1 MSCSDPIKNI
11 DAKEATFDSL
21 LNLYKFKG
29 EEKLKPTTK
38 VSPFPE
44 PLESAI
50 FENINTNLDDL
61 DNVDSNIKN
70 NLFIKDNIK
79 NNIYQNCVI
88 RTNNPWFTTSSDYS
102 KCKIVEDIELD
113 NKLVYNS
120 DKTAINLNLKSN
132 NKLKTAYCPYPYN
145 TNKAYCENRWYDWII
160 TPNYYLG
167 NTYYKDNSKFGELD
181 VYKCF
186 EPCSNDS
193 MPYVTSKGENKCIKK
208 KYFSNGIFANKLMFS
223 PIGLINLI
231 GNVAIKEDESIST
244 AADKNL
250 LYKLYLSIRDYNI
263 ENKMDETIYE
273 VNDYYKDFNDF
284 TKVSNHF
291 NEIYNEFKKCIDD
304 NILNGFDNNND
315 QDYKYSNLLT
325 YKHRNFNEDESEMYT
340 LKGLDVCGALIPP
353 ILHHTWVLANIF
365 KPLDQKFITDKKPN
379 IITAINLYNDQTVK
393 NAEYQS
399 ENQNQDLTFDG
410 YFRTEN
416 ILNNLL
422 CDKLFKV
429 FKNENIAI
437 RLKNI
442 FFKAVNIC
450 YNNKTDFSIN
460 IIDKTKKTFDTYKET
475 YSNVLQQYSL
485 TNDIYNLEN
494 VIFNNEHKYY
504 LDYELYDLSVILKT
518 NNEDIHPFI
527 NYIFDDSNKY
537 KYYYSIERLE
547 APTCPKGYQY
557 DSKVKNCEKI
567 IEKPIIDKNA
577 PVEDEMDPF
586 NIPEI
591 IKILTMFLHI
601 IIVIVI
607 LYIIYIFYDIFGE
620 IILTVYNYLYMKII
634 ENISNLY
641 ISIIGWTSVDNES
654 YEKIKAE
661 IDYNLANIQY
671 KNLEQNN
678 LKILSYMAENKIP
691 TNQGI

>member
-11 DAKEATFDSL
+11 DAKEATYYSL
-21 LNLYKFKG
+21 SNLYNFKSDN
-29 EEKLKPTTK
+29 KLKPNTK
-38 VSPFPE
+38 EEPFPA
-44 PLESAI
+44 SADI
-50 FENINTNLDDL
+50 FENININLNDL
-61 DNVDSNIKN
+61 DNSDKN

-88 RTNNPWFTTSSDYS
+88 QTNNPWYTTSSDYS
-102 KCKIVEDIELD
+102 KCEIVKDIELD

-132 NKLKTAYCPYPYN
+132 NKLKTAYSPYSHN
-145 TNKAYCENRWYDWII
+145 VNKAYCENRWYDWII
-160 TPNYYLG
+160 IPNYYLG
-167 NTYYKDNSKFGELD
+167 NTYYKDTSKFGEND

-193 MPYVTSKGENKCIKK
+193 IPYVTSKRENKCIKK
-208 KYFSNGIFANKLMFS
+208 KYFANGIFANKLMFS

-231 GNVAIKEDESIST
+231 GNVAIKDDTSLDSSY
-244 AADKNL
+244 AKNL
-250 LYKLYLSIRDYNI
+250 LYNFYLSIRDYNI

-273 VNDYYKDFNDF
+273 VNEKYELFNNF
-284 TKVSNHF
+284 SKVSKHF
-291 NEIYNEFKKCIDD
+291 TEIYNEFKKCIED
-304 NILNGFDNNND
+304 NILKDFDNNND
-315 QDYKYSNLLT
+315 QDYKYSNQLT

-365 KPLDQKFITDKKPN
+365 KPLDETFIVNYKASITQKIDEYNTATSKDPN
-379 IITAINLYNDQTVK
+379 IDLYLDYLGTDILDKLLYN
-393 NAEYQS
+393 
-399 ENQNQDLTFDG
+399 
-410 YFRTEN
+410 
-416 ILNNLL
+416 
-422 CDKLFKV
+422 KLFKV

-460 IIDKTKKTFDTYKET
+460 IIDKTKKTFDKYKEK
-475 YSNVLQQYSL
+475 YSNVIKQYL
-485 TNDIYNLEN
+485 HNTIDIYQSDN

-504 LDYELYDLSVILKT
+504 LDYELYELSVSLKNKHGNILKFFET
-518 NNEDIHPFI
+518 
-527 NYIFDDSNKY
+527 IFNDSNKY

-547 APTCPKGYQY
+547 APTCGKGYQY
-557 DSKVKNCEKI
+557 DSKVKSCEKI

-577 PVEDEMDPF
+577 PVEDEMDAF

-591 IKILTMFLHI
+591 TKILTMFLQI
-601 IIVIVI
+601 IVVIVI

-620 IILTVYNYLYMKII
+620 IILTVYNYLYMKFIEII
-634 ENISNLY
+634 NNSY

-661 IDYNLANIQY
+661 TDYNLANIQY

-678 LKILSYMAENKIP
+678 LKILSYMNENKIP
-691 TNQGI
+691 INQTA

>member
-11 DAKEATFDSL
+11 DAKEATYYSL
-21 LNLYKFKG
+21 SNLYNFKSDN
-29 EEKLKPTTK
+29 KLKPNTK
-38 VSPFPE
+38 EDPFPT
-44 PLESAI
+44 SANTNTDI
-50 FENINTNLDDL
+50 FENININLNDL
-61 DNVDSNIKN
+61 DNSDKN

-88 RTNNPWFTTSSDYS
+88 QTNNPWYTTSSDYS
-102 KCKIVEDIELD
+102 KCEIVKDIELD

-132 NKLKTAYCPYPYN
+132 NKLKTAYSPYSHN
-145 TNKAYCENRWYDWII
+145 VNKAYCENRWYDWII
-160 TPNYYLG
+160 IPNYYLG
-167 NTYYKDNSKFGELD
+167 NTYYKDTSKFGEND

-193 MPYVTSKGENKCIKK
+193 IPYVTSKRENKCIKK
-208 KYFSNGIFANKLMFS
+208 KYFANGIFANKLMFS

-231 GNVAIKEDESIST
+231 GNVAIKDDTSLDSSY
-244 AADKNL
+244 AKNL
-250 LYKLYLSIRDYNI
+250 LYNFYLSIRDYNI

-273 VNDYYKDFNDF
+273 VNEKYELFNNF
-284 TKVSNHF
+284 SKVSKHF
-291 NEIYNEFKKCIDD
+291 TEIYNEFKKCIED
-304 NILNGFDNNND
+304 NILKDFDNNND
-315 QDYKYSNLLT
+315 QDYKYSNQLT

-365 KPLDQKFITDKKPN
+365 KPLDETFIVNYTADILANINQYTTATSEDPNKKIDLYLDYLGPSVLDKL
-379 IITAINLYNDQTVK
+379 LYN
-393 NAEYQS
+393 
-399 ENQNQDLTFDG
+399 
-410 YFRTEN
+410 
-416 ILNNLL
+416 
-422 CDKLFKV
+422 KLFKV

-460 IIDKTKKTFDTYKET
+460 IIDKTKKTFDKYKEK
-475 YSNVLQQYSL
+475 YSNVIALYLHPSSI
-485 TNDIYNLEN
+485 DIYQSDN
-494 VIFNNEHKYY
+494 VIFNNDHKYY
-504 LDYELYDLSVILKT
+504 LDYELYELSVSLKNKHT
-518 NNEDIHPFI
+518 TIPKFFET
-527 NYIFDDSNKY
+527 IFNDSNKY

-547 APTCPKGYQY
+547 APTCGKGYQY
-557 DSKVKNCEKI
+557 DSKVKSCEKI

-577 PVEDEMDPF
+577 PVEDEMDAF

-591 IKILTMFLHI
+591 TKILTMFLQI
-601 IIVIVI
+601 IVVIVI

-620 IILTVYNYLYMKII
+620 IILTVYNYLYMKFIEII
-634 ENISNLY
+634 NNSY

-661 IDYNLANIQY
+661 TDYNLANIQY

-678 LKILSYMAENKIP
+678 LKILSYMNENKIP
-691 TNQGI
+691 INQTA

>member
-11 DAKEATFDSL
+11 DAKEATYYSL
-21 LNLYKFKG
+21 SNLYNFKYDN
-29 EEKLKPTTK
+29 KLKPNTK
-38 VSPFPE
+38 EEPFPI
-44 PLESAI
+44 SANTNTDI
-50 FENINTNLDDL
+50 FENININLNDL
-61 DNVDSNIKN
+61 DNSDNSDKN

-88 RTNNPWFTTSSDYS
+88 QTNNPWYTTSSDYS
-102 KCKIVEDIELD
+102 KCEIVKDIELD

-132 NKLKTAYCPYPYN
+132 NKLKTAYSPYSHN
-145 TNKAYCENRWYDWII
+145 VNKAYCENRWYDWII
-160 TPNYYLG
+160 IPNYYLG
-167 NTYYKDNSKFGELD
+167 NTYYKDTSKFGEND

-193 MPYVTSKGENKCIKK
+193 IPYVTSKRENKCIKK
-208 KYFSNGIFANKLMFS
+208 KYFANGIFANKLMFS

-231 GNVAIKEDESIST
+231 GNVAIKDDTSLDSSY
-244 AADKNL
+244 AKNL
-250 LYKLYLSIRDYNI
+250 LYNFYLSIRDYNI

-273 VNDYYKDFNDF
+273 VNEKYELFNNF
-284 TKVSNHF
+284 SKVSKHF
-291 NEIYNEFKKCIDD
+291 TEIYNEFKKCIED
-304 NILNGFDNNND
+304 NILKDFDNNND
-315 QDYKYSNLLT
+315 QDYKYSNQLT

-365 KPLDQKFITDKKPN
+365 KPLDEIFIENYKADIESNISQYDTARSDYPN
-379 IITAINLYNDQTVK
+379 IDLYLDYLGPSVLDKLLYN
-393 NAEYQS
+393 
-399 ENQNQDLTFDG
+399 
-410 YFRTEN
+410 
-416 ILNNLL
+416 
-422 CDKLFKV
+422 KLFKV

-460 IIDKTKKTFDTYKET
+460 IIDKTKKTFDKYKEK
-475 YSNVLQQYSL
+475 YSNVIRHYLHPSSI
-485 TNDIYNLEN
+485 DIYQSNN
-494 VIFNNEHKYY
+494 VIFNNDHKYY
-504 LDYELYDLSVILKT
+504 LDYELYELSVSL
-518 NNEDIHPFI
+518 I
-527 NYIFDDSNKY
+527 NKHITIPKFFETIFNDSNKY

-547 APTCPKGYQY
+547 APTCGKGYQY
-557 DSKVKNCEKI
+557 DSKVKSCEKI

-577 PVEDEMDPF
+577 PVEDEMDAF

-591 IKILTMFLHI
+591 TKILTMFLQI
-601 IIVIVI
+601 IVVIVI

-620 IILTVYNYLYMKII
+620 IILTVYNYLYMKFIEII
-634 ENISNLY
+634 NNSY

-661 IDYNLANIQY
+661 TDYNLANIQY

-678 LKILSYMAENKIP
+678 LKILSYMNENKIP
-691 TNQGI
+691 INQTA

>member
-11 DAKEATFDSL
+11 DAKEATYYSL
-21 LNLYKFKG
+21 SNLYNFKSDN
-29 EEKLKPTTK
+29 KLKPNTK
-38 VSPFPE
+38 EDPFPT
-44 PLESAI
+44 SANTNTDI
-50 FENINTNLDDL
+50 FENININLNDL
-61 DNVDSNIKN
+61 DNSDNSDKN

-88 RTNNPWFTTSSDYS
+88 QTNNPWYTTSSDYS
-102 KCKIVEDIELD
+102 KCEIVKDIELD

-132 NKLKTAYCPYPYN
+132 NKLKTAYSPYSHN
-145 TNKAYCENRWYDWII
+145 VNKAYCENRWYDWII
-160 TPNYYLG
+160 IPNYYLG
-167 NTYYKDNSKFGELD
+167 NTYYKDTSKFGEND

-193 MPYVTSKGENKCIKK
+193 IPYVTSKRENKCIKK
-208 KYFSNGIFANKLMFS
+208 KYFANGIFANKLMFS

-231 GNVAIKEDESIST
+231 GNVAIKDDTSLDSSY
-244 AADKNL
+244 AKNL
-250 LYKLYLSIRDYNI
+250 LYNFYLSIRDYNI

-273 VNDYYKDFNDF
+273 VNEKYELFNNF
-284 TKVSNHF
+284 SKVSKHF
-291 NEIYNEFKKCIDD
+291 TEIYNEFKKCIED
-304 NILNGFDNNND
+304 NILKDFDNNND
-315 QDYKYSNLLT
+315 QDYKYSNQLT

-365 KPLDQKFITDKKPN
+365 KPLDETFIVNYTADILANINQYTTATSEDPNKKIDLYLDYLGPSVLDKL
-379 IITAINLYNDQTVK
+379 LYN
-393 NAEYQS
+393 
-399 ENQNQDLTFDG
+399 
-410 YFRTEN
+410 
-416 ILNNLL
+416 
-422 CDKLFKV
+422 KLFKV

-460 IIDKTKKTFDTYKET
+460 IIDKTKKTFDKYKEK
-475 YSNVLQQYSL
+475 YSNVITHYLNN
-485 TNDIYNLEN
+485 TIDIYQSDN
-494 VIFNNEHKYY
+494 VIFNNDHKYY
-504 LDYELYDLSVILKT
+504 LDYELYELSVSLINKHNTILKFFET
-518 NNEDIHPFI
+518 
-527 NYIFDDSNKY
+527 IFNDSNKY

-547 APTCPKGYQY
+547 APTCGKGYQY
-557 DSKVKNCEKI
+557 DSKVKSCEKI

-577 PVEDEMDPF
+577 PVEDEMDAF

-591 IKILTMFLHI
+591 TKILTMFLQI
-601 IIVIVI
+601 IVVIVI

-620 IILTVYNYLYMKII
+620 IILTVYNYLYMKFIEII
-634 ENISNLY
+634 NNSY

-661 IDYNLANIQY
+661 TDYNLANIQY

-678 LKILSYMAENKIP
+678 LKILSYMNENKIP
-691 TNQGI
+691 INQTA